1 MKSRSF
7 TAKVQRGFERLR
19 QDGVLATLLHY
30 LERAGIEIRP
40 FYYIKEVLPS
50 AIPDRLTAIPNGFAF
65 SVFGREEVMA
75 ISKLAERKGYV
86 GEQHVIN
93 NFRNGDTCLGLKYH
107 GDIAAFTWFSLKQIP
122 TAHLYEAQMAM
133 NEAYLYDMYVLKA
146 FRGNNLAPIL
156 RHKNYEILKRMGRDT
171 FYSATEHFNTA
182 SFRFKAKLNAR
193 VIFLAL
199 YVEIFN
205 RYRIR
210 WILRRY

>member
-1 MKSRSF
+1 M
-7 TAKVQRGFERLR
+7 
-19 QDGVLATLLHY
+19 
-30 LERAGIEIRP
+30 AGIVIRP
-40 FYYIKEVLPS
+40 FYYVKEDLPS
-50 AIPDRLTAIPNGFAF
+50 AIPDRLTAIPDDVAF
-65 SVFGREEVMA
+65 SVFGREEVMI

-86 GEQHVIN
+86 GEQVVIN
-93 NFRNGDTCLGLKYH
+93 SFRNGDTCVGLKYH

-156 RHKNYEILKRMGRDT
+156 RYKSYEILKRMGRDT
-171 FYSATEHFNTA
+171 FYSVTECFNAA

-199 YVEIFN
+199 YVEIFK
-205 RYRIR
+205 RYRIS